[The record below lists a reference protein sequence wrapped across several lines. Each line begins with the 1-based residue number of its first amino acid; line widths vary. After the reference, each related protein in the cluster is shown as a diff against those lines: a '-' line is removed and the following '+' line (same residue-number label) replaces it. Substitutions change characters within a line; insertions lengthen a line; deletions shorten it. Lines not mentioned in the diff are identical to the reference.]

1 MYISHIRMDM
11 KQDIKLD
18 GQIAMKVKELIRKL
32 NKRDKENIVCYMD
45 DDGLLHEITVVEPII
60 SYDMFTKKYTSKT
73 YVK

>member
-1 MYISHIRMDM
+1 
-11 KQDIKLD
+11 
-18 GQIAMKVKELIRKL
+18 MKVKELIKKL